1 MPFLALDSRSPHS
14 VAPKHFNLEPGEGLT
29 SLRSSCA
36 DAGQARGRG
45 PMSLSAVTAPLARME
60 KRYLYLNRIY
70 WPPQRRAFQLCPEA
84 SGQGLPLQQENSQ
97 RPQHGPTPFTASPN
111 FIHSACPAQESCAC
125 QALGQRTQRVGH
137 SSGRGHWFPGSSRRH
152 QGTKPVQ
159 WFPVC
164 LEDTCWVV
172 SNNKA
177 APAHPGAF
185 EVFKPRYFPQ
195 QIHGWPGNLGPGGQR
210 GLVQATGQL
219 GSPTR
224 PHAFRLLSWN
234 LASSDMPN
242 CSRGSCMGG

>member
-1 MPFLALDSRSPHS
+1 MPFLAPGSRSPHS
-14 VAPKHFNLEPGEGLT
+14 VAPRHFNLEPGEGLT

-45 PMSLSAVTAPLARME
+45 HMSLSAVTAPLARME

-111 FIHSACPAQESCAC
+111 FIHSACPAQESCTC
-125 QALGQRTQRVGH
+125 QTLGQRTQRAGH
-137 SSGRGHWFPGSSRRH
+137 SSGRGHWSPGSSRRH

-172 SNNKA
+172 SPNKA

-185 EVFKPRYFPQ
+185 EVFKPRYFHSKSTVGQETWGREGREALSSNSTAGEPHPASCLQ
-195 QIHGWPGNLGPGGQR
+195 AAQLEPG
-210 GLVQATGQL
+210 
-219 GSPTR
+219 
-224 PHAFRLLSWN
+224 LL
-234 LASSDMPN
+234 
-242 CSRGSCMGG
+242 